1 MAKSGGI
8 EGSSDCHICTSW
20 GLPLALGSCIQWLR
34 DILIRAMQLLQDR
47 EERQPMRTSIGSMA
61 LIAMLGIT
69 VGICSTEAQ
78 AQTMAVIGSPTIAL
92 KSGESAELSNLYF
105 VSNCKS
111 LLTSPPA
118 VEILDGPPG
127 VTASIKEEMVM
138 ARAQKCAAPVKGGKL
153 FVAAG
158 DIQDQSF
165 STLTLRITYRT
176 RDGERK
182 LSQLFNLELFP

>member
-1 MAKSGGI
+1 MVAIYYVYRHRNRLSET
-8 EGSSDCHICTSW
+8 EGQS
-20 GLPLALGSCIQWLR
+20 
-34 DILIRAMQLLQDR
+34 
-47 EERQPMRTSIGSMA
+47 MRTSASSLLTILSIGFAGA
-61 LIAMLGIT
+61 LGN
-69 VGICSTEAQ
+69 VQAQ
-78 AQTMAVIGSPTIAL
+78 AQTMAVVGSPTIAL
-92 KSGESAELSNLYF
+92 KSGESAELANLYF
-105 VSNCKS
+105 ISNCKS
-111 LLTSPPA
+111 VLTSTPA

-165 STLTLRITYRT
+165 STLTLRITYKT